1 MSLTVYW
8 NPVNK
13 TILDGANSDVVTV
26 LIKVFGELPITLS
39 MDDMDKVQAMAATWV
54 RGTPNPYEGLSNA
67 IVEFGVIEI
76 TSGY

>member
-1 MSLTVYW
+1 MSVTVYW

-13 TILDGANSDVVTV
+13 TILDGATSDVITA
-26 LIKVFGELPITLS
+26 LTKVFGELPITLS
-39 MDDMDKVQAMAATWV
+39 ADDMDKLTAMSATWL

-76 TSGY
+76 TTEY